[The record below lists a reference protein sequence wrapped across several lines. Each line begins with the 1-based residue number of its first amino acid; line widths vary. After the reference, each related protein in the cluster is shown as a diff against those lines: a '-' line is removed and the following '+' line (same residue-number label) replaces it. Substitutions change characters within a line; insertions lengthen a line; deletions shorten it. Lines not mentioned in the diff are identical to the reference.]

1 MVFGRRK
8 KSWEDEYDEDY
19 TRRADRDERRARR
32 SSTWIHCFGLT
43 VALTLVL
50 AAIWLIAGK
59 IMLEKTLT
67 GLASP
72 IGFAWLG
79 LLLIV
84 YFGFLF
90 RQSLPAWIALAIWL
104 VITIFGNGF
113 VTNQIAYG
121 LENQFLDFDYDQMQ
135 PLDVLFVLGGG
146 TTTNLLPMEELNAAG
161 DRVVT
166 AARLFHAGKVNTIVC
181 TGKQWQRTNAADL
194 DPNEEA
200 ARLLAALKVPTEKI
214 ARIAGRNTSEEMEN
228 IVKFLEQQNLTTS
241 KVGIITSAWHLNRAG
256 RLANKN
262 GIEATLVPC
271 DFRSHHFSIGT
282 DIFLPSAHNLDVSAA
297 CIKEYLAGLIGR

>member
-1 MVFGRRK
+1 MIFGRR

-19 TRRADRDERRARR
+19 TRRADRSERRARR
-32 SSTWIHCFGLT
+32 SSTWLHCVGLAA
-43 VALTLVL
+43 ALAILL
-50 AAIWLIAGK
+50 AAIGLTAGK
-59 IMLEKTLT
+59 TMLEKTLT
-67 GLASP
+67 VLASP

-90 RQSLPAWIALAIWL
+90 RQSLSAWIALAVWL
-104 VITIFGNGF
+104 VLSIFGNGF
-113 VTNQIAYG
+113 VTNQISYG
-121 LENQFLDFDYDQMQ
+121 LEKQFLDFDYEQMQ
-135 PLDVLFVLGGG
+135 PLDTIFVLGGG
-146 TTTNLLPMEELNAAG
+146 TTTNLIAMEELNAAG

-166 AARLFHAGKVNTIVC
+166 AARLFHAGKVKNIVC
-181 TGKQWQRTNAADL
+181 TGQQWQRTNAADL

-200 ARLLAALKVPTEKI
+200 ARLLAALNVPEDRI
-214 ARIAGRNTSEEMEN
+214 ARIAGRNTSEEMEY
-228 IVKFLEQQNLTTS
+228 IVKFLEQQAMTDS

-256 RLANKN
+256 RLAKN
-262 GIEATLVPC
+262 AGIEATLVPC
-271 DFRSHHFSIGT
+271 DFRSHHFSVGT